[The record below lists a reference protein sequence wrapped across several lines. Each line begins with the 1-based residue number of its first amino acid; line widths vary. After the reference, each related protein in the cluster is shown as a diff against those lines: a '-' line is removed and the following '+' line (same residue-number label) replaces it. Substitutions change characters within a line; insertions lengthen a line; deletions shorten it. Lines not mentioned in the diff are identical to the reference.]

1 MLYASRFLAYEL
13 QMLAFSFCILL
24 EIMEQGKWFRCSQP
38 WLFGIFESQK
48 QCLLN
53 IRVRSKFSYLE
64 YSVLL
69 LEMRI
74 NWSEPFC
81 LWAIIQHE
89 AKDSLLHS
97 PGNRLSWRPHLCY
110 ELYVPFMKYLWRF
123 KNCLRRESFLF
134 QRRAEI
140 KRSILARTR
149 FKYAFFS
156 QNPTHSPTV
165 W

>member
-1 MLYASRFLAYEL
+1 MQYLEQKNACTLICR
-13 QMLAFSFCILL
+13 ILIK
-24 EIMEQGKWFRCSQP
+24 IMDRGSIFGFSQP
-38 WLFGIFESQK
+38 WLLGIFESQK

-69 LEMRI
+69 LEMCI

-89 AKDSLLHS
+89 AKDSLLNS
-97 PGNRLSWRPHLCY
+97 PGNRLSWQPHLCY
-110 ELYVPFMKYLWRF
+110 ELYVLFMKYLWHF
-123 KNCLRRESFLF
+123 KNRLRRESFRL

-140 KRSILARTR
+140 KRSILARTS